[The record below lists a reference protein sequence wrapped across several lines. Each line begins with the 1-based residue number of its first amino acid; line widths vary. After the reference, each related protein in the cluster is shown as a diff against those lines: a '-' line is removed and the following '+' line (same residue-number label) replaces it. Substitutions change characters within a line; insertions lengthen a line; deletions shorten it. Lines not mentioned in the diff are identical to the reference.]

1 MLRVAHKYWF
11 FVPLL
16 AAILF
21 SCSQPPLITHS
32 DCEVPLP
39 ECKPGKS
46 TARGIDTATI
56 QPGNYKYHIDL
67 LPAPINSNGNDNAIS
82 FLPDLVS
89 TFSGERAGD
98 GSENTKNKKSGISTQ
113 RVFSA
118 RLLSDLHFDE
128 LRELTSGQPFE
139 HIGAATYSPGDN
151 RIYFTVKAPNED
163 PNDYDLYSARVIQK
177 NREVRIEDVAALT
190 SLNRQINFD
199 GQPTISK
206 DGLIIVFASDRA
218 GGYGGVDLWYS
229 SRASV
234 SSPWQE
240 PKNMGPVIC
249 SPCDEISP
257 SFSADGKKLYFASN
271 GHETIGGYDLF
282 SVAIERDS
290 KGGAQNLGEPI
301 NTKSDE
307 IFPYELSDSQFFYAS
322 NQPAEF
328 EGRNLFV
335 LRRTKMYDLH
345 GMEIADVTPADTI
358 QLKGR
363 VELPK
368 NTDLLP
374 EVFVRDVAKDTE
386 IARKQTDTAGN
397 YSFDLEKGRQYDVGA
412 EVKDK
417 FYDVHRVDLRKPKD
431 SIVVIQPLSVP
442 DTLTLRINFPFDDD
456 SHPYDFVIDES
467 GGKTETRWQTSM
479 DLLAKSIKNSSAS
492 LDKVILYGHTDSLG
506 TDEYNYALSSR
517 RANFVA
523 KQLQARGI
531 PAKLFTIIPKGKTMP
546 VIRMPSESDEIYYL
560 RCRRVEFIKVFKKEK
575 VR

>member
-1 MLRVAHKYWF
+1 M
-11 FVPLL
+11 
-16 AAILF
+16 
-21 SCSQPPLITHS
+21 PP
-32 DCEVPLP
+32 P

-46 TARGIDTATI
+46 TAKGIDTSKI
-56 QPGNYKYHIDL
+56 QPGNYRYHIDL
-67 LPAPINSNGNDNAIS
+67 LPAPINSNGNDNALS

-89 TFSGERAGD
+89 TFSGERASD
-98 GSENTKNKKSGISTQ
+98 GSENGKNAKGSVTTQ
-113 RVFSA
+113 RLFSA
-118 RLLSDLHFDE
+118 RLLPDLHFDE
-128 LRELTSGQPFE
+128 LHELTSGQPFE
-139 HIGAATYSPGDN
+139 HIGAATYCAADN
-151 RIYFTVKAPNED
+151 RIYFTVKAPNDD

-177 NREVRIEDVAALT
+177 SREVRIEDVAPLT
-190 SLNRQINFD
+190 SLNKSINFD
-199 GQPTISK
+199 GQPAVSK
-206 DGLIIVFASDRA
+206 DGLIVVFASDRA

-229 SRASV
+229 SRTSI

-257 SFSADGKKLYFASN
+257 SFSSDGKKLYFASN

-282 SVAIERDS
+282 SVGIEHDS

-301 NTKSDE
+301 NTTSDE

-328 EGRNLFV
+328 SGRNLFV
-335 LRRTKMYDLH
+335 MRRTKLYDLH
-345 GMEIADVTPADTI
+345 GIDVTEVTPADTI
-358 QLKGR
+358 QLKGK
-363 VELPK
+363 VDLPK
-368 NTDLLP
+368 NSDQLP
-374 EVFVRDVAKDTE
+374 EVFVRDVARDTE

-397 YSFDLEKGRQYDVGA
+397 YSFDLEKGRQYDIGA

-431 SIVVIQPLSVP
+431 SIITIQPLSVP

-467 GGKTETRWQTSM
+467 GNKTDTKWQTSM
-479 DLLAKSIKNSSAS
+479 DLLARSIKNSSAS
-492 LDKVILYGHTDSLG
+492 LEKVILYGHTDSLG
-506 TDEYNYALSSR
+506 TDEYNNALSQR
-517 RANFVA
+517 RASFVA

-531 PAKLFTIIPKGKTMP
+531 PARLFTIVPKGRTMP
-546 VIRMPSESDEIYYL
+546 LARAAGESDDTFYL